1 MDIQVQDQIDEMLVS
16 ISGGDKEVVSFTS
29 SKNTNIDSV
38 QFVIKT
44 AAIEKPEEAVTETKT
59 ETKRTFWQKVKD
71 LF

>member
-1 MDIQVQDQIDEMLVS
+1 MDTQVQDQIDEMPES
-16 ISGGDKEVVSFTS
+16 ISGGDKKVVSFTS
-29 SKNTNIDSV
+29 SKNTNVDSV

-44 AAIEKPEEAVTETKT
+44 TAIEKPEKAVTETKT